1 MKIVE
6 TGILSHHT
14 PDSDRAI
21 LTFATVTPISNGEL
35 LATCRAGSSK
45 DSEDEQIELY
55 RSVDG
60 GRSWSEP
67 RRCFEAPQV
76 AGRAGT
82 LKLCYLTELAPGHL
96 LAAAM
101 WVDRTSYPGQPLFNA
116 ETEGCLP
123 MSITLANSFDF
134 GHTWEAWWVVPLPDE
149 IGPASLTNP
158 ILKLADGRLALSIE
172 TNKHY
177 FDATKWYQR
186 AVLFHSADLGQSWSG
201 PVTVA
206 QDPAGRIFHWDQ
218 RLGVAPDGRLGTFIW
233 TYDSQAH
240 RYLNVHRRL
249 SADGG
254 QSWSLAQDLGFPDQA
269 AHPAIL
275 SDGRV
280 VLAWVD
286 RFQTQSIRARLAPDI
301 AAAFEPAS
309 EVTIYQ
315 HGPAGSSTRRDDT
328 GALLAEMSQ
337 WSFGLPYAETLPNG
351 EVLVV
356 YYAGTDTAMDIHWT
370 RLGLS

>member
-1 MKIVE
+1 M
-6 TGILSHHT
+6 
-14 PDSDRAI
+14 
-21 LTFATVTPISNGEL
+21 SNGEL

-45 DSEDEQIELY
+45 DSEDEQIELFH
-55 RSVDG
+55 STDG

-101 WVDRTSYPGQPLFNA
+101 WVDRTSYPGQPLFNP

-134 GHTWEAWWVVPLPDE
+134 GHTWESWWVVPLPDE

-158 ILKLADGRLALSIE
+158 ILKLADGRLAMSIE
-172 TNKHY
+172 TNKPY
-177 FDATKWYQR
+177 FDSSKWYQR
-186 AVLFHSADLGQSWSG
+186 AVLFHSSDLGQSWSG

-206 QDPAGRIFHWDQ
+206 QDPTGRLFHWDQ

-233 TYDSQAH
+233 TYDSQTH
-240 RYLNVHRRL
+240 RYLNVHRCL

-254 QSWSLAQDLGFPDQA
+254 QSWSTPQDLGFPDQA

-275 SDGRV
+275 PDGRV

-315 HGPAGSSTRRDDT
+315 HGQAGSATGRDDT
-328 GALLAEMSQ
+328 GALLAEMSR
-337 WSFGLPYAETLPNG
+337 WSFGLPYTEALPDG

-370 RLGLS
+370 RLRLS